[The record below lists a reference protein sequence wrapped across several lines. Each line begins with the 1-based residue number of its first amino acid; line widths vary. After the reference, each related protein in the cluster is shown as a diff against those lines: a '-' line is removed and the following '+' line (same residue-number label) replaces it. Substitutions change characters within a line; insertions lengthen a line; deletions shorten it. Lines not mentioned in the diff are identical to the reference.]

1 MVSEWVDKT
10 TEQLR
15 AEGAV
20 TTGGKTPAKK
30 LSAADG
36 CPDIHAPVEPVPD
49 NDWVGIKMM
58 IMIVSV
64 FSSSHLSPGVSLIS
78 DLVHDSGMLQSELF
92 TSRSQNLVLTKLPN
106 SGFWRYGQ
114 FFK

>member
-64 FSSSHLSPGVSLIS
+64 FSSCIKCIHFFIGIGDCSFEVAWLQNFKLTHYNWPPFNVDVLIA
-78 DLVHDSGMLQSELF
+78 
-92 TSRSQNLVLTKLPN
+92 
-106 SGFWRYGQ
+106 
-114 FFK
+114 

>member
-49 NDWVGIKMM
+49 NDWVGIKIV

-64 FSSSHLSPGVSLIS
+64 FSSCIKCIH
-78 DLVHDSGMLQSELF
+78 
-92 TSRSQNLVLTKLPN
+92 
-106 SGFWRYGQ
+106 
-114 FFK
+114 FFIGDCRFEVAW

>member
-58 IMIVSV
+58 ITVRSAEV
-64 FSSSHLSPGVSLIS
+64 EPPGLSSKCGKRV
-78 DLVHDSGMLQSELF
+78 E
-92 TSRSQNLVLTKLPN
+92 T
-106 SGFWRYGQ
+106 
-114 FFK
+114 

>member
-30 LSAADG
+30 RSAADG

-49 NDWVGIKMM
+49 NGWVIMMM
-58 IMIVSV
+58 III
-64 FSSSHLSPGVSLIS
+64 IS
-78 DLVHDSGMLQSELF
+78 CV
-92 TSRSQNLVLTKLPN
+92 
-106 SGFWRYGQ
+106 
-114 FFK
+114 

>member
-64 FSSSHLSPGVSLIS
+64 FSSCIKCIHFFIGLGTVGLRSPCRKIL
-78 DLVHDSGMLQSELF
+78 
-92 TSRSQNLVLTKLPN
+92 N
-106 SGFWRYGQ
+106 
-114 FFK
+114 

>member
-20 TTGGKTPAKK
+20 TTGGKTTAKK

-64 FSSSHLSPGVSLIS
+64 FSCCIKCIH
-78 DLVHDSGMLQSELF
+78 
-92 TSRSQNLVLTKLPN
+92 
-106 SGFWRYGQ
+106 
-114 FFK
+114 FFIGDCRFEVAW

>member
-58 IMIVSV
+58 IMMISV
-64 FSSSHLSPGVSLIS
+64 CSFCINGIHFFIGFVFALFAWSQTNNLRITIGHHFMTHILIA
-78 DLVHDSGMLQSELF
+78 
-92 TSRSQNLVLTKLPN
+92 
-106 SGFWRYGQ
+106 
-114 FFK
+114 

>member
-58 IMIVSV
+58 IMIISV
-64 FSSSHLSPGVSLIS
+64 FSSRI
-78 DLVHDSGMLQSELF
+78 
-92 TSRSQNLVLTKLPN
+92 NCI
-106 SGFWRYGQ
+106 Q
-114 FFK
+114 FFIGDYRFVVAWSQTNNSCNTIGHHLMSTF

>member
-58 IMIVSV
+58 IMIRSSVSLALA
-64 FSSSHLSPGVSLIS
+64 SSAYISSLGTVGLRSPGRKIL
-78 DLVHDSGMLQSELF
+78 
-92 TSRSQNLVLTKLPN
+92 N
-106 SGFWRYGQ
+106 
-114 FFK
+114 

>member
-64 FSSSHLSPGVSLIS
+64 F
-78 DLVHDSGMLQSELF
+78 
-92 TSRSQNLVLTKLPN
+92 TSCINCI
-106 SGFWRYGQ
+106 Q
-114 FFK
+114 FFIGDYRFVVAWSQTNNSCKLSLG

>member
-49 NDWVGIKMM
+49 NDWVITKM
-58 IMIVSV
+58 IIIIGV
-64 FSSSHLSPGVSLIS
+64 FSSCIKCIH
-78 DLVHDSGMLQSELF
+78 
-92 TSRSQNLVLTKLPN
+92 
-106 SGFWRYGQ
+106 
-114 FFK
+114 FFIGDYRFVVTN